1 MSWENLGSVST
12 GSMPEDEAW
21 ILFALNLAKAYI
33 KFACGDLPIGCE
45 IEIQWHDHD
54 LGSYPTLSLSS
65 GTNIPEKYITAAE
78 NALRVFDS
86 AVCWSTLREHLEQ
99 QTAPGD
105 D

>member
-33 KFACGDLPIGCE
+33 KFACEEMLIGCE

-54 LGSYPTLSLSS
+54 LGSHPSLCL
-65 GTNIPEKYITAAE
+65 GTEAYISEKYIRAAE
-78 NALRVFDS
+78 NALRVFDG
-86 AVCWSTLREHLEQ
+86 AVCWSTLREHFEQ
-99 QTAPGD
+99 QTAPEND
-105 D
+105 